1 MGKWQ
6 EKSGHVE
13 WRELL
18 PNRQNEGSK
27 VFTPGLLPK
36 SKPKK

>member
-1 MGKWQ
+1 MEQWQGKS
-6 EKSGHVE
+6 EHVE

-18 PNRQNEGSK
+18 PNCQNEGSK

-36 SKPKK
+36 SKLKK